1 MLGFVG
7 FWVGVAQR
15 NVNRTESVLCWK
27 NVGKMLGKK
36 RTQNPTQTQQEDTFS
51 EKATFSANCVGVWFP
66 PGNRFLTI
74 IKADGFFARLDFS
87 GLFNRTVFYGTG
99 D

>member
-1 MLGFVG
+1 MKTQLRRQVENHACKCHSKPSYPPATTSPIPFRE
-7 FWVGVAQR
+7 FR
-15 NVNRTESVLCWK
+15 K
-27 NVGKMLGKK
+27 NCG
-36 RTQNPTQTQQEDTFS
+36 
-51 EKATFSANCVGVWFP
+51 GVWFP

-87 GLFNRTVFYGTG
+87 GLFNRTVFSGTG